1 MKNLKI
7 NEDRILDKTRLFL
20 KFNYSSVILSLFFGF
35 GCLYFLDITEIIPYV
50 FFAYALLNLTNMALY
65 YKHKHLIAA
74 ALATSVLSLIC
85 TLFITLFSGGI
96 SSPFVFILA
105 IIVLAGYVSTRIFGK
120 IYLYAVFI
128 VIIAIYFLDIKETG
142 LTYNVIPEKSVALFA
157 LFSLLFSVY
166 LLSVTFGR
174 NLLKAHHRLYKSK
187 AEIEERILE
196 KETLLREV
204 HHRVKNNLQTVSSL
218 LNMQANNTE
227 NKQFKELIKSSQN
240 IVVSMAMIHEKLYTR
255 DNLSKIAYQSYV
267 RDLGDYLIKSYKGA
281 KSNITL
287 HIDMVDINLEIATAI
302 PLGLLINE
310 AITNSLKHGIIDDA
324 EGNIEI
330 VIKKKNGQNHYT
342 LFIGDDGLGFSQ
354 KVDLTDKASLG
365 LRLINNLASQLQ
377 GSVARDYSKRGTHYI
392 IQFEDI
398 GKLYKDV
405 A

>member
-1 MKNLKI
+1 
-7 NEDRILDKTRLFL
+7 
-20 KFNYSSVILSLFFGF
+20 
-35 GCLYFLDITEIIPYV
+35 
-50 FFAYALLNLTNMALY
+50 MALY